1 MADIG
6 QSAPDFTLPA
16 HNGEAVTLSQYRGK
30 KNVILSFHI
39 FSFTGG

>member
-1 MADIG
+1 MSDLRDT
-6 QSAPDFTLPA
+6 APDFRVPDQ
-16 HNGEAVTLSQYRGK
+16 NGAIQTLSQYRGS